1 MRHARAAPLAAALAL
16 LPLAAAQN
24 AYGAGL
30 VWVYDEVTLADDSG
44 TAHGLA
50 CGRRCIGAPSPRH
63 AAAIAVRTRR
73 AALQLRLRCAQPRPG
88 RGGVLGRRRTGHA
101 QTAASEPPRLLC
113 ATCVRA
119 GYSYV
124 MGERPSYNVPW
135 VAMAAEN
142 VGGNACKQTASF
154 TNVSCVMPPEN
165 VTVTWRIQ
173 AIASV
178 RDIEQQMTLNSFI
191 TVDWNDWRLK
201 YAEGGVGCWSW
212 STQLGVPAGVAAAAS
227 ATAVQTQLLA
237 ALRPLWGCSGSSCTD
252 LPLGVV
258 PTATVVVDATG
269 ASLDVTVFPAPPRL
283 GFADPNNMNGKIDA
297 ALGTVAAANPGGALR
312 GAPTADWTW
321 NQELCVGADARR
333 LPEAM
338 PIYSGGAS
346 TSNAGS
352 GSPAT
357 VDAIT
362 IWTPEFTDSLNQA
375 GPEEAITNYMYIS
388 SNGDVRTLTHAVAAY
403 GISMRLAA
411 YPFDKPYFVATRRS
425 GGMSSQAVRV
435 SIADVDFASP
445 QNLEGWKVLG
455 IGSMVCNM
463 RADDAASDATPC
475 DASMQDSPLCEDV
488 VVVWFQLQRRANY
501 FLSNFLGPI
510 FLVTTMAAA
519 GYYNDLDQYELRATI
534 MATSLLSQ
542 MALQAYVSSALPESE
557 SVTFLHYALY
567 TSYTLMGF
575 GVFFVVTVSY
585 GLSTDFAA
593 ARKVGRDGKPS
604 PAYTRRISMSSG
616 GGGGGMM
623 SRLRMMRVGTEG
635 VQHWRM
641 RIYYNEALQFR
652 RLLKGNVSDD
662 EEIPELLYFP
672 GAAAYISSQRAGS
685 PKEAHARSS
694 SRMTTSFRDAEAN
707 NRADKSS
714 LESWADAHEEMPSAD
729 DAHDGGYGL
738 QRITPD
744 PVEWPYCPKF
754 IWLRRFLVEFDL
766 FMRFGH
772 LFIFCFV
779 LLVRYCMIANMEDET
794 VSCSNLADFYGEPS

>member
-1 MRHARAAPLAAALAL
+1 
-16 LPLAAAQN
+16 
-24 AYGAGL
+24 
-30 VWVYDEVTLADDSG
+30 
-44 TAHGLA
+44 
-50 CGRRCIGAPSPRH
+50 
-63 AAAIAVRTRR
+63 
-73 AALQLRLRCAQPRPG
+73 
-88 RGGVLGRRRTGHA
+88 
-101 QTAASEPPRLLC
+101 
-113 ATCVRA
+113 
-119 GYSYV
+119 

-178 RDIEQQMTLNSFI
+178 RDIEQQMTLDSFI

-212 STQLGVPAGVAAAAS
+212 STSLDVPAGVAAAAS

-237 ALRPLWGCSGSSCTD
+237 ALQPLWGCSSSNPCTD

-258 PTATVVVDATG
+258 PSATVVVDSTG
-269 ASLDVTVFPAPPRL
+269 TSLDVTVFPAPPRL
-283 GFADPNNMNGKIDA
+283 GFDDPNNMNTKIDA
-297 ALGTVAAANPGGALR
+297 ALGTVAAQNAGGALQ
-312 GAPTADWTW
+312 GAPGADWTW

-333 LPEAM
+333 LPESL

-346 TSNAGS
+346 TNNAGS

-362 IWTPEFTDSLNQA
+362 IWTPEFTDSLNMA
-375 GPEEAITNYMYIS
+375 GAEELITNYMYIS
-388 SNGDVRTLTHAVAAY
+388 STGDVRTVTHAVAEY

-425 GGMSSQAVRV
+425 GGLSSDALRI

-463 RADDAASDATPC
+463 RDDDAATDATPC
-475 DASMQDSPLCEDV
+475 DLSMKDSPECEDV
-488 VVVWFQLQRRANY
+488 VVVWFQLQRRSNY

-542 MALQAYVSSALPESE
+542 MALQAYVSAALPESE

-575 GVFFVVTVSY
+575 GVFFVVAVSY
-585 GLSTDFAA
+585 GLTTDFAA
-593 ARKVGRDGKPS
+593 ARKIGRDGKPS
-604 PAYTRRISMSSG
+604 DAYTRRISMSVG
-616 GGGGGMM
+616 GQRHGGGGMLA
-623 SRLRMMRVGTEG
+623 RLRMMRVGSEG
-635 VQHWRM
+635 IQHWRM

-652 RLLKGNVSDD
+652 RLLKGKVSED

-672 GAAAYISSQRAGS
+672 GAADYISSQRAAS
-685 PKEAHARSS
+685 PKEARSS
-694 SRMTTSFRDAEAN
+694 SRMNTPLQDGSSDAEAN
-707 NRADKSS
+707 NRAAEKSS
-714 LESWADAHEEMPSAD
+714 LESWADAHEEMPGSD
-729 DAHDGGYGL
+729 DGGYGL
-738 QRITPD
+738 ARITPD
-744 PVEWPYCPKF
+744 PVERPYCPKY
-754 IWLRRFLVEFDL
+754 IWLRRGLIEFDL

-779 LLVRYCMIANMEDET
+779 LLVRYCMIAYMEEET
-794 VSCSNLADFYGEPS
+794 VRCDNLADFYGEPS